1 MLTCASDSEARATSV
16 VHAACNGDDAAWSQL
31 VARHSPMLRGIARS
45 YRLSHAD
52 VEDVV
57 QTTFLR
63 LYEHFDRIREPAAL
77 TGWLATTARRESMRL
92 LQSHVREV
100 LTDDPGLGAG
110 DTTGSPHDRLLA
122 SERRIVLGRALAAL
136 PERQRALMALVA
148 VDTDYRQI
156 SAKLAMP
163 VGSIGPIRARSL
175 ARLRRDPDLR
185 EHRLTAC

>member
-1 MLTCASDSEARATSV
+1 MLTCAGNSEAQVTSV
-16 VHAACNGDDAAWSQL
+16 VHAACSGDDDAWSQL
-31 VARHSPMLRGIARS
+31 VARHSAMLRGVARS
-45 YRLSHAD
+45 YRLSHDD

-63 LYEHFDRIREPAAL
+63 LYEHIDRIREPAAL

-100 LTDDPGLGAG
+100 LSDDPELGAG
-110 DTTGSPHDRLLA
+110 NTTSTPHDRLLA
-122 SERRIVLGRALAAL
+122 SERRLVLGRALAAL
-136 PERQRALMALVA
+136 PERQRALMALIA

-156 SAKLAMP
+156 SAQLAMP
-163 VGSIGPIRARSL
+163 LGSIGPIRARSL
-175 ARLRRDPDLR
+175 ARLQRDPDLR